1 MERRF
6 RVLSGAVLAVVV
18 ALGGMASPSGAEN
31 YTVRGDMGAEI
42 RYELRQRITAGTSV
56 EQTTLSFVI
65 PKSFA
70 SPTYRQ
76 EIRDVDLSFEPAPLR
91 RSTQEDSRGNR
102 IVTSV
107 WPGSPALI
115 DARLVVNAVNATGLS
130 AIETKA
136 PFPVSAP
143 GRELRD
149 FLAATEQVQSSDRR
163 IQSLAGELTRGV
175 KTQFDAVQRI
185 ISWVVDHVAYVNP
198 PEKVDALYALESG
211 KGNCQNFSHLS
222 AALLRAVGIPVRIV
236 NGMTLNR
243 PFDVAWQQG
252 VMTFKMGQGRH
263 SWVEVW
269 FPDLDWVP
277 FDPQNSELFV
287 SNRFIR
293 IEVGV
298 DNNETKNDGLLT
310 WTQARD
316 AMQAP
321 RLQETVGA
329 DFVQDQV
336 NLKGSR
342 EGYGPRNL
350 LLCPEVRTSFEP
362 VMVKALPPPPVF
374 SEDQKRAFRY
384 DVPYRYGN
392 LDFPEGVDFAFPR
405 TTRPTGGGSF
415 EMRRNFLVE
424 TAEYVTTNLTQYAQV
439 VVLNKPVRLDS
450 VGLALKAFGGEGSL
464 WVDLFAD
471 EGGKPGAPIAA
482 SALIQLDEL
491 SMKSGYRWVDF
502 DLRREPPVLMPGAYW
517 LALGFSGSPIVNW
530 FFTYGKPVGP
540 VYGTRYKGIF
550 EAQWSGAL
558 HYEFNYRLTGWTV
571 R

>member
-1 MERRF
+1 
-6 RVLSGAVLAVVV
+6 
-18 ALGGMASPSGAEN
+18 
-31 YTVRGDMGAEI
+31 
-42 RYELRQRITAGTSV
+42 
-56 EQTTLSFVI
+56 
-65 PKSFA
+65 
-70 SPTYRQ
+70 
-76 EIRDVDLSFEPAPLR
+76 
-91 RSTQEDSRGNR
+91 
-102 IVTSV
+102 
-107 WPGSPALI
+107 
-115 DARLVVNAVNATGLS
+115 
-130 AIETKA
+130 
-136 PFPVSAP
+136 
-143 GRELRD
+143 
-149 FLAATEQVQSSDRR
+149 
-163 IQSLAGELTRGV
+163 
-175 KTQFDAVQRI
+175 
-185 ISWVVDHVAYVNP
+185 
-198 PEKVDALYALESG
+198 
-211 KGNCQNFSHLS
+211 
-222 AALLRAVGIPVRIV
+222 
-236 NGMTLNR
+236 
-243 PFDVAWQQG
+243 
-252 VMTFKMGQGRH
+252 
-263 SWVEVW
+263 
-269 FPDLDWVP
+269 
-277 FDPQNSELFV
+277 
-287 SNRFIR
+287 
-293 IEVGV
+293 
-298 DNNETKNDGLLT
+298 
-310 WTQARD
+310 
-316 AMQAP
+316 
-321 RLQETVGA
+321 
-329 DFVQDQV
+329 
-336 NLKGSR
+336 
-342 EGYGPRNL
+342 
-350 LLCPEVRTSFEP
+350 
-362 VMVKALPPPPVF
+362 MVKALPPPPVF